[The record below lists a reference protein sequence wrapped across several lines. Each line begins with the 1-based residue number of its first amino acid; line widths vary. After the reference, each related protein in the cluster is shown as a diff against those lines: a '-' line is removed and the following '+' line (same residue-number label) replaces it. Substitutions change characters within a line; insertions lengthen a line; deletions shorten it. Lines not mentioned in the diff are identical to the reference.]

1 MFLRKTNADIYLN
14 PQDFAF
20 AEQSTFSLLR
30 AGGSWSVR
38 PESGTIFLNGEKINA
53 NTPLK
58 PGDEIFW
65 NFTQMRVTE
74 QDLLEIVHYAQF
86 ETALTETVKPSTEMQ
101 KNIRSTEERRG
112 WYTIC
117 RMTAFLSV
125 FPLRRAIKP
134 TEGCG
139 SSSCLR
145 L

>member
-101 KNIRSTEERRG
+101 KKYPQYRR
-112 WYTIC
+112 TP
-117 RMTAFLSV
+117 RMVYDLPDDRVSFS